1 MVNYKVTNYTAKLV
15 APAIQKAD
23 VVEVPT
29 GLTTRFRLTKLESS
43 AVI

>member
-29 GLTTRFRLTKLESS
+29 GLTKLESS